1 MQIFWS
7 FSRIDRASRCPCP
20 APMAPRSQP
29 AQTMGWPVSR
39 VLRFSAMTVNDRH
52 ASDFGPQDGDE
63 PLSRWQILA
72 MAAACGVAVAN
83 IYYNQPML
91 SILER
96 EFGQGAVVLVPTA
109 TQLGYAMGLLFL
121 LPLGDLF
128 ERRRLIGIQF
138 SALAVA
144 LVCAALAPGAI
155 TLVVASFV
163 VGAAS
168 TVAQQIVPL
177 AAHLA
182 RPDRR
187 GAVLGI
193 VMAGLL
199 CGILLSRTL
208 SGFVSQHLGWREM
221 FWFAVPIAL
230 VAGAV
235 MVRILPHSLPE
246 GKLGYLALM
255 RSLGAI
261 WHEFAPLRRAS
272 LTQALIFA
280 AFSAF
285 WTILALHLHE
295 PPYNYGA
302 QVAGLFGIVGAA
314 GVLAAPLAGRIA
326 DRRGPRLVILIGSA
340 MALVSWVVF
349 ASWETVIGLVVGT
362 ILIDFASQ
370 SALVSHQHIIYALR
384 ADARARINTIF
395 MSSMFLGGASGS
407 ALATWAWSANGWLGV
422 CLLGA
427 ALSACAIVRAAITR
441 GVA

>member
-1 MQIFWS
+1 
-7 FSRIDRASRCPCP
+7 
-20 APMAPRSQP
+20 
-29 AQTMGWPVSR
+29 
-39 VLRFSAMTVNDRH
+39 MT
-52 ASDFGPQDGDE
+52 ASDRQAINIDNPEMGGQA
-63 PLSRWQILA
+63 LSNWQILA

-96 EFGQGAVVLVPTA
+96 EFGEGVVVLVPTA

-128 ERRRLIGIQF
+128 ERRKLIGLQF
-138 SALAVA
+138 SALALA
-144 LVCAALAPGAI
+144 LICAALAPGAI
-155 TLVVASFV
+155 SLVIASFL

-182 RPDRR
+182 RPERR
-187 GAVLGI
+187 GSVLGT

-221 FWFAVPIAL
+221 FWFAAPIAL
-230 VAGAV
+230 IAGAS
-235 MVRILPHSLPE
+235 MVRILARSMPE
-246 GKLGYLALM
+246 RRLGYLALM
-255 RSLGAI
+255 RSLAAI
-261 WHEFAPLRRAS
+261 WREFHALRSAS
-272 LTQALIFA
+272 LTQAFIFA

-285 WTILALHLHE
+285 WTVLALHLHE

-326 DRRGPRLVILIGSA
+326 DRRGPRPVILLGAA
-340 MALVSWVVF
+340 MALVSWLVF
-349 ASWETVIGLVVGT
+349 ASWETIIGLVIGT
-362 ILIDFASQ
+362 ILLDFASQ
-370 SALVSHQHIIYALR
+370 SALVSHQHVIYALNPE
-384 ADARARINTIF
+384 APARINTIF
-395 MSSMFLGGASGS
+395 MSSMFLGGAAGS
-407 ALATWAWSANGWLGV
+407 ALATWAWDGSGWFGVCWLGI
-422 CLLGA
+422 
-427 ALSACAIVRAAITR
+427 ALSGLGIIKAAIQR
-441 GVA
+441 R